1 MDAVTPASDAAD
13 ADAALAS
20 AHRAEWAA
28 VVASTA
34 RLTGDLDLAEEC
46 TQEAF
51 ARAVEVWPVR
61 GIPDRPGAWLT
72 TVAAN
77 RARDEL
83 RRRTAL
89 RRRLPLLVREDSA
102 DHDASW
108 NADDRLRLV
117 FTCCHPALSREAQVA
132 LTLRLVCGVPT
143 GDVAAVLLVSEST
156 MAARITRAKRKIAV
170 ARIPYRVPDAAE
182 LPERIDVVCDVLYLV
197 FTLGHAPPSG
207 ERPVRADLVDE
218 AIALTRMLHALLPK
232 SRAVTGLLALML
244 LTDARRATRDDLLPE
259 QDRSRWDRALIDEGL
274 GLLAAATARAADR
287 YAVSAAIAAAHAQ
300 APTWNDTDWVRIVDL
315 YTLLGRAWPSPV
327 VTLNRAVALGM
338 RDGPA
343 AGLAAVDA
351 VAAEPAL
358 GRYPYLPAA
367 RAAFLGELGRWDEA
381 ADAYADAARLAGS
394 TVERERMRA
403 QAVDARLRAAV
414 DNSEG
419 EEAGPVTVDG

>member
-1 MDAVTPASDAAD
+1 MDAVTPASAAAD
-13 ADAALAS
+13 ADTALAS

-89 RRRLPLLVREDSA
+89 RRRLPLLVREDGA
-102 DHDASW
+102 DEDASW
-108 NADDRLRLV
+108 HADDRLRLV

-156 MAARITRAKRKIAV
+156 MAARLTRAKRKIAV

-259 QDRSRWDRALIDEGL
+259 QDRSRWDRELIDEGL
-274 GLLAAATARAADR
+274 ELLAAATAGAADR

-300 APTWNDTDWVRIVDL
+300 APTWHDTDWARIVDL
-315 YTLLGRAWPSPV
+315 YALLGRAWPSAV

-403 QAVDARLRAAV
+403 QAADARLRAAV